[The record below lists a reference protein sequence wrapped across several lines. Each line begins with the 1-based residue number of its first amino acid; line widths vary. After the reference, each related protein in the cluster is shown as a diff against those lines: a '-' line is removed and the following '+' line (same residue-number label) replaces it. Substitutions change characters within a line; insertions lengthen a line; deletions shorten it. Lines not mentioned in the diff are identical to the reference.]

1 MQEDALGNAIFTLE
15 TDVLADKTDDP
26 ADKTEDPADKTDDPA
41 DKTAE
46 NNREKEKPT
55 KKNHDNSVKKVR

>member
-15 TDVLADKTDDP
+15 TDVL
-26 ADKTEDPADKTDDPA
+26 ADKTDDPA